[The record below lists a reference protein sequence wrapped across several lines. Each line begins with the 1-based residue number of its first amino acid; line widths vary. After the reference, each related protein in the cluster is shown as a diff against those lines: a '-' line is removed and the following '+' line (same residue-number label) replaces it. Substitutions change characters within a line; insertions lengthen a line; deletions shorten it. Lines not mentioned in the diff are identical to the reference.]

1 MRFWKYTTCI
11 HSYPKLCLSN
21 LDFAETQIVGLS
33 LLSEE
38 YVCSQPMKDIQ
49 ALLKNELL
57 TDDNQ
62 ALDKFKDIKRML
74 KKDSG
79 KIKKFV
85 YSRLILECY

>member
-1 MRFWKYTTCI
+1 
-11 HSYPKLCLSN
+11 
-21 LDFAETQIVGLS
+21 
-33 LLSEE
+33 
-38 YVCSQPMKDIQ
+38 MKDIK